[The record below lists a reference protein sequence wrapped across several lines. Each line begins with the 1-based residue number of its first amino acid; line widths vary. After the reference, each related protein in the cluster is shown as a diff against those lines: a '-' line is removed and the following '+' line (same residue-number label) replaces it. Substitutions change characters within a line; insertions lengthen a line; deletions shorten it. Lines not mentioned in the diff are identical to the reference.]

1 MGRAKQDA
9 KLTPAIQKAICNY
22 IVAGGFPHV
31 AAEAAG
37 VTKETFNLWCEMGR
51 KRRAAPRFKQFWQAV
66 CKAQAEARLSAEIEL
81 KSSDPKTWLRSGP
94 GKEMQGIPGWTTA
107 VKPIVQIDNR
117 SINVLAD
124 PNIAALI
131 TLVMA
136 ALSEEPA
143 AKRKVIDALNKRQP
157 PQLPAPSAP

>member
-1 MGRAKQDA
+1 
-9 KLTPAIQKAICNY
+9 
-22 IVAGGFPHV
+22 
-31 AAEAAG
+31 
-37 VTKETFNLWCEMGR
+37 
-51 KRRAAPRFKQFWQAV
+51 
-66 CKAQAEARLSAEIEL
+66 
-81 KSSDPKTWLRSGP
+81 
-94 GKEMQGIPGWTTA
+94 MQGIPGWTTA

-143 AKRKVIDALNKRQP
+143 AKRKVINALNKRQP
-157 PQLPAPSAP
+157 PELPAPSVP